1 LRRIFQ
7 REPKAE
13 AGWNLMTKTQRRS
26 QLLGIYYYESV
37 EARERRAQKAIGLAL
52 QALEKHRKRAGD

>member
-1 LRRIFQ
+1 
-7 REPKAE
+7 
-13 AGWNLMTKTQRRS
+13 MTKTQRRS

-37 EARERRAQKAIGLAL
+37 EARERRAQKAVELAL